1 MAVLAVMNMVS
12 QFPHQLSDTFM
23 SAQVSAHSEPVK
35 PRQHRIFHTAVI
47 LKQQLSNSKY
57 LDSGQISAAGTS
69 VFESEID
76 NQQIELVYTQA
87 PAAVGTAFL
96 LAVLVTLGLWNV
108 VEHSYLLLWSG
119 AQFIQTVARLWLVY
133 RYHCASIEQRKN
145 ARWALLFLAG
155 TLLSGIV
162 WGCIGLIFQFSW
174 PVVYQTLVIM
184 SLAGVLAGAISS
196 YAAMLS
202 VYVAFMVPAILIP
215 AQSMLM
221 HNSSI
226 SNNLGLLFML
236 FAGVLLLIARNYNS
250 SVMQSLRLRE
260 ENNDLLQKTAAINVA
275 LEHEARS
282 RQHAQDQLI
291 RERQLFTEGPVTMF
305 RWTATAG
312 RPVEYVSE
320 AVSQFGYD
328 SKELVQSGKRYLDMI
343 HPNDIQRFTT
353 SEMEQGEDGVQ
364 FAAIDYR
371 LVCGDGD
378 VRWVYDYT
386 VPVRDAEG
394 TLTHYAGYILD
405 ITDRKHDEY
414 ELNKARER
422 AQVTLHSI
430 ADAVITTDVN
440 GQIEYLNPS
449 AALLTG
455 WDSEIARGL
464 PIQRIFCLFND
475 DSREKVEDPVRHC
488 MAYGQTVKSGR
499 DVTLKRHDGQTCAVQ
514 YSASPIMADSGS
526 ALGVILVIHDV
537 TKARKME
544 RELSYRATH
553 DALTGLINRSEFE
566 ARLEFAIE
574 STRRAQESHV
584 LCQLDIDKLKII
596 NDTCCHEAGDNL
608 IMNVTAVLQGCL
620 RDSDTLARIGG
631 DEFGIVLKNC
641 SLDAATEV
649 AENMLSAIRGINF
662 MSCDNTFD
670 VRASIGI
677 TPVTSSSESLAHIM
691 SQVDLACCEAKDS
704 GGDRYRVYE
713 SSDRNMVRRH
723 DEMKWVATL
732 NEAIKSD
739 KLVLYYQEI
748 VPVVPDANAGGHF
761 EVLVRMTDE
770 NGKII
775 PPDEF
780 LSAAERYHLITSL
793 DRWVVRN
800 TFSWYDSHLH
810 THAAGLDTISI
821 NLSGASVTDTGFLDF
836 IKTELQSHKV
846 PPAVVCFEI
855 TETAAIANMD
865 AAVGFIHELKRL
877 GCRFALDDFGSGLS
891 SFSYL
896 KNLPVDYLKI
906 DGSFVKDME
915 TDAIDFAM
923 VSSIHQIG
931 SVMGTKTIA
940 EFVEN
945 DGILGKLAEIGV
957 DYAQGYGI
965 ARPRPLHDIQ
975 LVSKRS
981 A

>member
-1 MAVLAVMNMVS
+1 M
-12 QFPHQLSDTFM
+12 
-23 SAQVSAHSEPVK
+23 
-35 PRQHRIFHTAVI
+35 I
-47 LKQQLSNSKY
+47 LKQRLSNTGKY
-57 LDSGQISAAGTS
+57 LDARQLSAAGAS

-76 NQQIELVYTQA
+76 HQQIELVYTQA

-108 VEHSYLLLWSG
+108 VEHFWLLLWSG

-133 RYHCASIEQRKN
+133 RYHRASIAQRKN
-145 ARWALLFLAG
+145 TRWAILFLAG
-155 TLLSGIV
+155 ALFSGIV

-215 AQSMLM
+215 AQSMLI
-221 HNSSI
+221 HSSSI

-236 FAGVLLLIARNYNS
+236 FAGVLLMIARNYNS
-250 SVMQSLRLRE
+250 SVMQSLQLRE
-260 ENNDLLQKTAAINVA
+260 ENNDLLQETAAINVA
-275 LEHEARS
+275 LEHEAKS
-282 RQHAQDQLI
+282 RQHAQDQLL

-305 RWTATAG
+305 RWAATAG
-312 RPVEYVSE
+312 RPVEYVSA

-328 SKELVQSGKRYLDMI
+328 SKELVRSGKHYIEII
-343 HPNDIQRFTT
+343 HPNDIQRFTE
-353 SEMEQGEDGVQ
+353 SEMERGENGVQ
-364 FAAIDYR
+364 FVAIDYR
-371 LVCGDGD
+371 IVCGNGD

-386 VPVRDAEG
+386 VPVHDAEG
-394 TLTHYAGYILD
+394 KLTHYAGYILD
-405 ITDRKHDEY
+405 ITGRKHDEH
-414 ELNKARER
+414 ELNQARER

-430 ADAVITTDVN
+430 ADAVITTDMN

-449 AALLTG
+449 AAQLTG

-464 PIQRIFCLFND
+464 PIQRVFSLFND
-475 DSREKVEDPVRHC
+475 DSRESVEDPVRQC
-488 MAYGQTVKSGR
+488 LLDGEAVKSVR
-499 DVTLKRHDGQTCAVQ
+499 DVSLKRHEGETCSIQ

-537 TKARKME
+537 TVARKME
-544 RELSYRATH
+544 RELSYQATH
-553 DALTGLINRSEFE
+553 DALTGLFNRTEFE
-566 ARLEFAIE
+566 SRLGFSIE
-574 STRRAQESHV
+574 STYQAAESHV

-596 NDTCCHEAGDNL
+596 NDTCCHEAGDS
-608 IMNVTAVLQGCL
+608 IIRSVTTVLQGCL
-620 RDSDTLARIGG
+620 RDSDVLARIGG
-631 DEFGIVLKNC
+631 DEFGIILKNC
-641 SLDAATEV
+641 TLTAATEV
-649 AENMLSAIRGINF
+649 AGNMLSAIRGMNF
-662 MSCDNTFD
+662 TSCDRSFD
-670 VRASIGI
+670 ICASIGLV
-677 TPVTSSSESLAHIM
+677 PVTSTSASLANIM
-691 SQVDLACCEAKDS
+691 SQVDLACYEAKDS
-704 GGDRYRVYE
+704 GGDRYRVYA
-713 SSDRNMVRRH
+713 SSDRNLVRRH
-723 DEMKWVATL
+723 DEMKWVAPL

-739 KLVLYYQEI
+739 RLVLYYQDI
-748 VPVVPDANAGGHF
+748 VPVVPDAGAGGHF
-761 EVLVRMTDE
+761 EVLVRMLDE
-770 NGKII
+770 NGKIV
-775 PPDEF
+775 PPDVF
-780 LSAAERYHLITSL
+780 LPAAERYHLITSL
-793 DRWVVRN
+793 DRWVVSN
-800 TFSWYDSHLH
+800 TFTFSWYASYPY
-810 THAAGLDTISI
+810 AAGLETISI
-821 NLSGASVTDTGFLDF
+821 NLSGASVTDASFLDF
-836 IKTELQSHKV
+836 IKNELHVHEV

-855 TETAAIANMD
+855 TETAAIANLE
-865 AAVGFIHELKRL
+865 AATGFIHELKRL

-915 TDAIDFAM
+915 TDAIDCAM

-945 DGILGKLAEIGV
+945 DGILEKLAEIGV

-965 ARPRPLHDIQ
+965 ARPRPLHEMQ
-975 LVSKRS
+975 LASKRS

>member
-1 MAVLAVMNMVS
+1 M
-12 QFPHQLSDTFM
+12 T
-23 SAQVSAHSEPVK
+23 
-35 PRQHRIFHTAVI
+35 
-47 LKQQLSNSKY
+47 LKQRLSNTSKH
-57 LDSGQISAAGTS
+57 LDARHISAAGTS

-108 VEHSYLLLWSG
+108 AEHSYLLMWSG

-133 RYHCASIEQRKN
+133 RYQRASIAQRNN
-145 ARWALLFLAG
+145 ASWAILFLTG

-221 HNSSI
+221 HNSSV
-226 SNNLGLLFML
+226 SNNLGLLLML
-236 FAGVLLLIARNYNS
+236 FAGVLIVIARNYNS
-250 SVMQSLRLRE
+250 SVMQSLQLRE
-260 ENNDLLQKTAAINVA
+260 ENNDLLREAAAINMA
-275 LEHEARS
+275 LEHEAKS
-282 RQHAQDQLI
+282 RQHAQDLLL

-305 RWTATAG
+305 RWAATEG

-328 SKELVQSGKRYLDMI
+328 SKELVQEGKRYIEII
-343 HPNDIQRFTT
+343 HPNDIPRFTN
-353 SEMEQGEDGVQ
+353 SEMERDENGVQ

-371 LVCGDGD
+371 IVCGNGE

-394 TLTHYAGYILD
+394 TLRHYAGYILD
-405 ITDRKHDEY
+405 ITDRKRDEY
-414 ELNKARER
+414 ELNQARER

-449 AALLTG
+449 AAMLTG

-464 PIQRIFCLFND
+464 PIQRIFCLFSD
-475 DSREKVEDPVRHC
+475 DSRERVEDPVRQC
-488 MAYGQTVKSGR
+488 LAYGEAVKSGS
-499 DVTLKRHDGQTCAVQ
+499 DVTLKRHGGETCSIQ

-526 ALGVILVIHDV
+526 VLGVILVIHDV
-537 TKARKME
+537 TEARKME
-544 RELSYRATH
+544 RELSYQTTH
-553 DALTGLINRSEFE
+553 DALTGLINRAEFE
-566 ARLEFAIE
+566 ARLDFSIE
-574 STRRAQESHV
+574 SARRALESHV

-608 IMNVTAVLQGCL
+608 IMNVAAVLQGCL
-620 RDSDTLARIGG
+620 RDSDVLARIGG
-631 DEFGIVLKNC
+631 DKFGVLLKNC
-641 SLDAATEV
+641 TLDAATEV

-662 MSCDNTFD
+662 TSCGNTFD
-670 VRASIGI
+670 VCVSIGI
-677 TPVTSSSESLAHIM
+677 TAVTPASESLAHIL
-691 SQVDLACCEAKDS
+691 SQVDLACYEAKDS

-713 SSDRNMVRRH
+713 ASDRNLVRRH
-723 DEMKWVATL
+723 DEMKWVSAL

-739 KLVLYYQEI
+739 RLVLYYQEI
-748 VPVVPDANAGGHF
+748 VPVVPDAGAGGHF
-761 EVLVRMTDE
+761 EVLVRMLDE
-770 NGKII
+770 NGTII
-775 PPDEF
+775 PPDMF
-780 LSAAERYHLITSL
+780 LPAAERYHLITSL

-810 THAAGLDTISI
+810 ADVAGLDTISI

-836 IKTELQSHKV
+836 IKNELHAHEV

-855 TETAAIANMD
+855 TETAAIANLD
-865 AAVGFIHELKRL
+865 AATGFIHELKRL

-915 TDAIDFAM
+915 TDAIDCAM
-923 VSSIHQIG
+923 VSSIHHIG
-931 SVMGTKTIA
+931 SVMGIKTIA

-965 ARPRPLHDIQ
+965 ARPGPLNEMQ
-975 LVSKRS
+975 LGSKRS

>member
-1 MAVLAVMNMVS
+1 MAM
-12 QFPHQLSDTFM
+12 T
-23 SAQVSAHSEPVK
+23 
-35 PRQHRIFHTAVI
+35 
-47 LKQQLSNSKY
+47 LKQALSNSNH
-57 LDSGQISAAGTS
+57 LDARQISAAGAC

-87 PAAVGTAFL
+87 PAAVGIAFL

-108 VEHSYLLLWSG
+108 VEHATLLMWSG
-119 AQFIQTVARLWLVY
+119 AQFIQTAARLWLVY
-133 RYHCASIEQRKN
+133 RYHRASSVQRKS
-145 ARWALLFLAG
+145 ASWALLFLTGA
-155 TLLSGIV
+155 LVSGIV

-196 YAAMLS
+196 HAAMLS

-221 HNSSI
+221 HDSSI
-226 SNNLGLLFML
+226 SNNLGLLCML
-236 FAGVLLLIARNYNS
+236 FAGVLMMIARNYNS
-250 SVMQSLRLRE
+250 SVLQSLQLRE
-260 ENNDLLQKTAAINVA
+260 ENHDLLQETAAINMA

-282 RQHAQDQLI
+282 RQLAQDQLI

-305 RWTATAG
+305 RWAATAG
-312 RPVEYVSE
+312 RPIEYVSE

-328 SKELVQSGKRYLDMI
+328 SKELVQEGKRYMDII

-353 SEMEQGEDGVQ
+353 SATERGEDGIQ
-364 FAAIDYR
+364 FAAVDYR
-371 LVCGDGD
+371 IICGNGD

-386 VPVRDAEG
+386 VPVHNAEG
-394 TLTHYAGYILD
+394 QLTHFAGYILD
-405 ITDRKHDEY
+405 ITGRKHDEY

-440 GQIEYLNPS
+440 GQVEYLNPS
-449 AALLTG
+449 AAMLTG

-464 PIQRIFCLFND
+464 PIQRIFCLYND
-475 DSREKVEDPVRHC
+475 DSREMAEDPVRQC
-488 MAYGQTVKSGR
+488 LACGEAVISGR
-499 DVTLKRHDGQTCAVQ
+499 DVTLKRHDGETCSIQ

-537 TKARKME
+537 TEARKME
-544 RELSYRATH
+544 RELSYQATH
-553 DALTGLINRSEFE
+553 DALTGLINRTEFE
-566 ARLEFAIE
+566 ARLDYSIE
-574 STRRAQESHV
+574 SAQRALECHV
-584 LCQLDIDKLKII
+584 LCQLDIDKLKIV

-608 IMNVTAVLQGCL
+608 IMNVAGALHGCL
-620 RDSDTLARIGG
+620 RDSDILARIGG

-641 SLDAATEV
+641 TLEAAKEV
-649 AENMLSAIRGINF
+649 AENMLSVIRGISF
-662 MSCDNTFD
+662 TSCGNTFD
-670 VRASIGI
+670 VCASIGLTPI
-677 TPVTSSSESLAHIM
+677 TSTSESLANIM
-691 SQVDLACCEAKDS
+691 SMVELACYEAKDS

-713 SSDRNMVRRH
+713 PGDLNLLRRH
-723 DEMKWVATL
+723 AEMKWVAIL

-739 KLVLYYQEI
+739 QLVLYYQEI
-748 VPVVPDANAGGHF
+748 VPVVPDAGAGGHL
-761 EVLVRMTDE
+761 EILVRMLDE
-770 NGKII
+770 NGEIVQ
-775 PPDEF
+775 PGVF
-780 LSAAERYHLITSL
+780 LPAAERYHLINSL

-800 TFSWYDSHLH
+800 TFSWYDSHQL
-810 THAAGLDTISI
+810 TDAAGLDTISI
-821 NLSGASVTDTGFLDF
+821 NLSGASVTDGGFLDF
-836 IKTELQSHKV
+836 IKNEFYSHDV
-846 PPAVVCFEI
+846 PPAIICFEI
-855 TETAAIANMD
+855 TETAAIANME
-865 AAVGFIHELKRL
+865 AATLFIRELKRL

-915 TDAIDFAM
+915 TDAIDCAM

-931 SVMGTKTIA
+931 SVLGKKTIA
-940 EFVEN
+940 EFVGN
-945 DGILGKLAEIGV
+945 ARILGKLAEIGV

-965 ARPRPLHDIQ
+965 ARPRSLHEMQ